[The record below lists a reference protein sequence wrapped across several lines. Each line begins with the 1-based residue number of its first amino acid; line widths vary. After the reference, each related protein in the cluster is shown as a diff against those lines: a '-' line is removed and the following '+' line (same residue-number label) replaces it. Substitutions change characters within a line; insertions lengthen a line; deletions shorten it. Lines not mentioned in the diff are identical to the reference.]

1 MLKKST
7 AAAIIIHT
15 IIAAVLCIFIYKY
28 KAEVLITFEKK
39 EIDIVNLT
47 NSLINIAM
55 ILFGISG
62 AWIALVFP
70 RALKSLTKSNVKDIV
85 SNDEVV
91 AFKDIST
98 TAVLSLIVLIILLVI
113 SYAYGLSGVMDLKN
127 QIGYYCLYPLSICYV
142 IQCFCAIWAAKTTLR
157 VFFSY
162 AEKIIHR
169 SASEGLERQELPNKQ
184 N

>member
-1 MLKKST
+1 MLSKS
-7 AAAIIIHT
+7 T
-15 IIAAVLCIFIYKY
+15 IIAVVIHVVIAVLLCVFIHFYKPEIF
-28 KAEVLITFEKK
+28 AAFERKD
-39 EIDIVNLT
+39 IDIVNLT

-98 TAVLSLIVLIILLVI
+98 TAVLSLVVLIVLLAI
-113 SYAYGLSGVMDLKN
+113 SYVYGLSGVLDLKV
-127 QIGYYCLYPLSICYV
+127 QIGYYSLYALSVCYV
-142 IQCFCAIWAAKTTLR
+142 IQCFCAIWSAKTTLR

-162 AEKIIHR
+162 AERIIHR
-169 SASEGLERQELPNKQ
+169 SASEGLERQGLPKKD
-184 N
+184 